1 MVVQLKV
8 MGETGQGNCLHLT
21 IELNLEWNKIAG
33 LDFESKGDGLNLQGD
48 ELVGFDL
55 VGWLINQQCS
65 SICGA
70 NNVGIAA
77 VFDP

>member
-21 IELNLEWNKIAG
+21 LELNLKLNKIAG
-33 LDFESKGDGLNLQGD
+33 LGFENKGNGFNLQRD

-55 VGWLINQQCS
+55 IGWEYAIMNE
-65 SICGA
+65 
-70 NNVGIAA
+70 
-77 VFDP
+77 

>member
-33 LDFESKGDGLNLQGD
+33 LDKKMTTNLNETLNKFLFYLDGHK
-48 ELVGFDL
+48 
-55 VGWLINQQCS
+55 INS
-65 SICGA
+65 D
-70 NNVGIAA
+70 N
-77 VFDP
+77 